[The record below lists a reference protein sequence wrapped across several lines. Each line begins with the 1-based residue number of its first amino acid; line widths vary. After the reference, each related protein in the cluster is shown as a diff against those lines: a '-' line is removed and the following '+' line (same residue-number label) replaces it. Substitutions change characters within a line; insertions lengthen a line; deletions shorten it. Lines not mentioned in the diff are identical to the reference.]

1 MSDYQIQKKLDYTER
16 FKNVLQELP
25 DFCTLYFRAVEP
37 TTSILTRYGYA
48 IDLRTFFRF
57 LTSGRIKQFS
67 GKEIQELKSSD
78 MERLSSLDI
87 ELYLEYISLYKEQTS
102 GEIKIIENNERAKS
116 RKLSAIRALF
126 KFLYKK
132 SIISTNCAA
141 LVDTPKLHEKA
152 IIRLEANEVADLL
165 DTAEQGSGMSSVQ
178 RRYHDNTKLR
188 DVAILSL
195 FLGTGIRISEL
206 VGIDLNDIDF
216 SKNEF
221 VITRKGGNQETLA
234 FGPEVAS
241 ALSDYLESRK
251 TVIPLAGHEN
261 AFFLSLQRK
270 RITPRAV
277 ENLVKKYAQIA
288 TPLKKITPHKLRSTY
303 GTMLY
308 QESGDIYLV
317 ADVLG
322 HKDVNTTR
330 KHYAAM
336 TEEKSRLA
344 AKYIKL
350 REENIDSP
358 ISAASSDED
367 L

>member
-1 MSDYQIQKKLDYTER
+1 MSEYQIRKKLDYTER
-16 FKNVLQELP
+16 FRSVQSDLP
-25 DFCTLYFRAVEP
+25 DFCALYFRAVEP

-57 LTSGRIKQFS
+57 LTSGRIAYFS
-67 GKEIQELKSSD
+67 GKSISELTVSD
-78 MERLSSLDI
+78 IEHLSSLDI
-87 ELYLEYISLYKEQTS
+87 ELYLEYISLYKEKS
-102 GEIKIIENNERAKS
+102 DDKVKIVENNERAIS

-126 KFLYKK
+126 KYLYKK
-132 SIISTNCAA
+132 SLISTNCAA

-152 IIRLEANEVADLL
+152 IIRLDANEVADLL
-165 DTAEQGSGMSSVQ
+165 DTAEQGSGMTKAQ
-178 RRYHDNTKLR
+178 RRFHDSTKLR

-216 SKNEF
+216 SKNSF
-221 VITRKGGNQETLA
+221 VVTRKGGNQETLA
-234 FGPEVAS
+234 FGPEVAA
-241 ALSDYLESRK
+241 ALSDYLEVRN
-251 TVIPLAGHEN
+251 TVIPVTGHET

-277 ENLVKKYAQIA
+277 ENLVKKYASIA
-288 TPLKKITPHKLRSTY
+288 APLKKITPHKLRSTY

-336 TEEKSRLA
+336 TEDKSRTA

-350 REENIDSP
+350 REENADFP
-358 ISAASSDED
+358 APSDPD
-367 L
+367 A

>member
-1 MSDYQIQKKLDYTER
+1 MSDYQTQKKLDYTTR
-16 FKNVLQELP
+16 FRNILSELP
-25 DFCTLYFRAVEP
+25 GFCALYFRAIEP
-37 TTSILTRYGYA
+37 TTSVLTRYGYA

-57 LTSGRIKQFS
+57 LTSGQIDRFTGKTPKQLDLNDI
-67 GKEIQELKSSD
+67 EH
-78 MERLSSLDI
+78 LSSLDI
-87 ELYLEYISLYKEQTS
+87 ELYLEYISLYQEETS
-102 GEIKIIENNERAKS
+102 EGQKLIENNERAKS
-116 RKLSAIRALF
+116 RKLSAIRSLF

-132 SIISTNCAA
+132 SMIKTNCAA

-165 DTAEQGSGMSSVQ
+165 DTVEQGSGMTSAQ
-178 RRYHDNTKLR
+178 RRYHDTTKLR

-221 VITRKGGNQETLA
+221 VVTRKGGNQMTLA
-234 FGPEVAS
+234 FGPEVAQ
-241 ALSDYLESRK
+241 ALSEYLEERK
-251 TVIPLAGHEN
+251 TVIPLPGHET
-261 AFFLSLQRK
+261 AFFLSMQRK

-277 ENLVKKYAQIA
+277 ENLVIKYAKIA

-336 TEEKSRLA
+336 TEEKSHEA
-344 AKYIKL
+344 AKYIRL
-350 REENIDSP
+350 REDADESP
-358 ISAASSDED
+358 VLPSSD
-367 L
+367 

>member
-1 MSDYQIQKKLDYTER
+1 MQKKLDYTVR
-16 FKNVLQELP
+16 LKKVISELP
-25 DFCTLYFRAVEP
+25 DFCALYFRAVEP

-48 IDLRTFFRF
+48 VDLRTFFRF
-57 LTSGRIKQFS
+57 LVSGQIDRFAGKTIKQ
-67 GKEIQELKSSD
+67 LTLAD
-78 MERLSSLDI
+78 MELLCSLDI
-87 ELYLEYISLYKEQTS
+87 ELYLEYISLYKNDDS
-102 GEIKIIENNERAKS
+102 KGNVLIENKDRAKS
-116 RKLSAIRALF
+116 RKLSSIRALF
-126 KFLYKK
+126 KYLYKK
-132 SIISTNCAA
+132 SLIQTNCAA
-141 LVDTPKLHEKA
+141 LIDTPKLHEKA

-165 DTAEQGSGMSSVQ
+165 DTAEQGSGMSSAQ
-178 RRYHDNTKLR
+178 RRFHDSTKLR

-206 VGIDLNDIDF
+206 VGIDLKDIDF

-221 VITRKGGNQETLA
+221 VVTRKGGNQMTLA
-234 FGPEVAS
+234 FGPEVSS
-241 ALSDYLESRK
+241 ALLDYLEERK
-251 TVIPLAGHEN
+251 AIIPLSGHED

-277 ENLVKKYAQIA
+277 ENLVKKYAKIA

-336 TEEKSRLA
+336 TEEKSRQA

-350 REENIDSP
+350 REENP
-358 ISAASSDED
+358 EFPVTE
-367 L
+367 

>member
-1 MSDYQIQKKLDYTER
+1 MSDYQLAKKQKMTER
-16 FKNVLQELP
+16 FRAVQSELP
-25 DFCTLYFRAVEP
+25 DFCRLYFRAIEP

-48 IDLRTFFRF
+48 VDLRTFFRF
-57 LTSGRIKQFS
+57 LTSGQIDRFS
-67 GKEIQELKSSD
+67 GMEIRDLKCSD
-78 MERLSSLDI
+78 LERICSLDI
-87 ELYLEYISLYKEQTS
+87 ELYLECISLYRNQTS
-102 GEIKIIENNERAKS
+102 EGEKLIENNERAKS

-126 KFLYKK
+126 KYLYKK
-132 SIISTNCAA
+132 ELIQTNCAA

-165 DTAEQGSGMSSVQ
+165 DSAEQGSGLTKAQ
-178 RRYHDNTKLR
+178 RRYHDATKLR

-216 SKNEF
+216 SRNEF
-221 VITRKGGNQETLA
+221 VVTRKGGNQETLA
-234 FGPEVAS
+234 FGPEVQL
-241 ALSDYLESRK
+241 ALSDYLEERK
-251 TVIPLAGHEN
+251 TVIPMPGHEN
-261 AFFLSLQRK
+261 AFFLSMQRK

-277 ENLVKKYAQIA
+277 ENLVKKYAKIA

-350 REENIDSP
+350 RDDAP
-358 ISAASSDED
+358 ILPPSDET
-367 L
+367 

>member
-1 MSDYQIQKKLDYTER
+1 MNEYQAQKKLDYTER
-16 FKNVLQELP
+16 FRNVLCDLP
-25 DFCTLYFRAVEP
+25 DFCRLYFRAVEP
-37 TTSILTRYGYA
+37 TTSVLTRYGYA
-48 IDLRTFFRF
+48 VDLRSFFTF
-57 LTSGRIKQFS
+57 LTSGQIEAFRNK
-67 GKEIQELKSSD
+67 KPTEITLTDLKLL
-78 MERLSSLDI
+78 RSLDI
-87 ELYLEYISLYKEQTS
+87 ELYLEHISMYRRRTDQGT
-102 GEIKIIENNERAKS
+102 KIVANNERAIA

-126 KFLYKK
+126 KYLYKK
-132 SIISTNCAA
+132 SLIETNCAA

-165 DTAEQGSGMSSVQ
+165 DTTEQGSGMTKNQ
-178 RRYHDNTKLR
+178 RYFHDATKVR
-188 DVAILSL
+188 DVAILTL

-206 VGIDLNDIDF
+206 VGLDLNDIDF
-216 SKNEF
+216 SRNQF
-221 VITRKGGNQETLA
+221 VITRKGGNQVTLA
-234 FGPEVAS
+234 FGPEVRD
-241 ALSDYLESRK
+241 ALTAYLEERNQ
-251 TVIPLAGHEN
+251 VIPLTGSET
-261 AFFLSLQRK
+261 AFFLSLQRR

-277 ENLVKKYAQIA
+277 ENLVKKYAQLT

-336 TEEKSRLA
+336 TEEKSRQA

-350 REENIDSP
+350 REEQQEKPDK
-358 ISAASSDED
+358 D
-367 L
+367 

>member
-1 MSDYQIQKKLDYTER
+1 MSDYQMQKKLDYTIR
-16 FKNVLQELP
+16 LRNILSELP
-25 DFCTLYFRAVEP
+25 DFCALYFRAIEP
-37 TTSILTRYGYA
+37 TTSVLTRYGYA
-48 IDLRTFFRF
+48 VDLRTFFKF
-57 LTSGRIKQFS
+57 LTSGQIPRYENKQPA
-67 GKEIQELKSSD
+67 ELTLSD
-78 MERLSSLDI
+78 IESLTSLDI
-87 ELYLEYISLYKEQTS
+87 ELYLEYISLYKNQTLE
-102 GEIKIIENNERAKS
+102 GTKLIENNERAKS

-126 KFLYKK
+126 KYLYKK
-132 SIISTNCAA
+132 SMIQANCAA

-165 DTAEQGSGMSSVQ
+165 DTAEQGSGMSNTQ
-178 RRYHDNTKLR
+178 RRYHDSTKVR

-206 VGIDLNDIDF
+206 VGIDINNIDF
-216 SKNEF
+216 SGNAF
-221 VITRKGGNQETLA
+221 VVTRKGGNQMTLA
-234 FGPEVAS
+234 FGQEVAD
-241 ALSDYLESRK
+241 ALLAYLEERK
-251 TVIPLAGHEN
+251 NIIPLSGHED
-261 AFFLSLQRK
+261 AFFLSMQRK

-336 TEEKSRLA
+336 TEEKTRLA

-350 REENIDSP
+350 REDDTISENPLPFADNSK
-358 ISAASSDED
+358 
-367 L
+367 

>member
-1 MSDYQIQKKLDYTER
+1 MSDYQMQKKLDYTSR
-16 FKNVLQELP
+16 FRNILSELP
-25 DFCTLYFRAVEP
+25 DFCALYFRAVEP
-37 TTSILTRYGYA
+37 TTSVLTRYGYA
-48 IDLRTFFRF
+48 VDLRKFFRF
-57 LTSGRIKQFS
+57 LTSGEIERFS
-67 GKEIQELKSSD
+67 GKLPKQLKLSD
-78 MERLSSLDI
+78 MELLSSLDI
-87 ELYLEYISLYKEQTS
+87 ELYLEYISLYREETQDGQKLV
-102 GEIKIIENNERAKS
+102 ENNERAKS
-116 RKLSAIRALF
+116 RKLSAIRSLF

-132 SIISTNCAA
+132 SLIQTNCAA

-165 DTAEQGSGMSSVQ
+165 DTVEQGSGMTTAQ
-178 RRYHDNTKLR
+178 RRYHDATKLR

-206 VGIDLNDIDF
+206 VGIDLDDIDF

-221 VITRKGGNQETLA
+221 IVTRKGGNQMTLA
-234 FGPEVAS
+234 FGPEVAQ
-241 ALSDYLESRK
+241 ALLEYLEERK
-251 TVIPLAGHEN
+251 TVIPFPGHET
-261 AFFLSLQRK
+261 AFFLSMQRK

-277 ENLVKKYAQIA
+277 ENLVKKYAKIS

-336 TEEKSRLA
+336 TEEKSHEA

-350 REENIDSP
+350 RENTPEFPADFSTDS
-358 ISAASSDED
+358 EK
-367 L
+367 

>member
-1 MSDYQIQKKLDYTER
+1 MSEYQIQKKLDYTER
-16 FKNVLQELP
+16 FKKILLELP
-25 DFCTLYFRAVEP
+25 GFCTLYFRSVEP
-37 TTSILTRYGYA
+37 TTSVLTRYGYA
-48 IDLRTFFRF
+48 VDLRTFFRF
-57 LTSGRIKQFS
+57 LTSGQIELYTGKQT
-67 GKEIQELKSSD
+67 KDLKPSD
-78 MERLSSLDI
+78 MEHLSSLDI
-87 ELYLEYISLYKEQTS
+87 ELYLEYISLYKSHTS
-102 GEIKIIENNERAKS
+102 EGTKIIENKERAKS

-152 IIRLEANEVADLL
+152 IVRLEANEVADLL
-165 DTAEQGSGMSSVQ
+165 DTVEQGSGMTSAQ
-178 RRYHDNTKLR
+178 RRFHNTTKIR
-188 DVAILSL
+188 DVAILTL

-206 VGIDLNDIDF
+206 VGLDLNDIDF
-216 SKNEF
+216 SRNEF

-241 ALSDYLESRK
+241 SLSAYLEERNSI
-251 TVIPLAGHEN
+251 IPLSGHET
-261 AFFLSLQRK
+261 AFFLSMQRK

-277 ENLVKKYAQIA
+277 ENLVKKYARIA

-336 TEEKSRLA
+336 TEEKSRMA
-344 AKYIKL
+344 ARYIRL
-350 REENIDSP
+350 REEADTLP
-358 ISAASSDED
+358 ISNPEESK
-367 L
+367 

>member
-1 MSDYQIQKKLDYTER
+1 MSEYQIQKKLDYTER
-16 FKNVLQELP
+16 FKKILAELP
-25 DFCTLYFRAVEP
+25 DFCALYFRAVEP

-48 IDLRTFFRF
+48 VDLRTFFRF
-57 LTSGRIKQFS
+57 LTSGQIDRFA
-67 GKEIQELKSSD
+67 GKSVRELKLSD
-78 MERLSSLDI
+78 LELLSSLDI
-87 ELYLEYISLYKEQTS
+87 ELYLEYISLYKNPSSE
-102 GEIKIIENNERAKS
+102 GVKIVENNERAKS

-132 SIISTNCAA
+132 SLIKTNCAA

-165 DTAEQGSGMSSVQ
+165 DTAEQGSGMTQTQ
-178 RRYHDNTKLR
+178 RRFHDTTKLR

-216 SKNEF
+216 SRNEF
-221 VITRKGGNQETLA
+221 VVTRKGGNQETLA
-234 FGPEVAS
+234 FGPEVAA
-241 ALSDYLESRK
+241 ALLDYLEERK
-251 TVIPLAGHEN
+251 NIIPLSGHES

-270 RITPRAV
+270 RITARAV

-336 TEEKSRLA
+336 TEEKSRMA

-350 REENIDSP
+350 REDVPVSDTSP
-358 ISAASSDED
+358 LPPDRKE
-367 L
+367 

>member
-1 MSDYQIQKKLDYTER
+1 MSEYQTQKKLDYTTR
-16 FKNVLQELP
+16 FKNILTELP
-25 DFCTLYFRAVEP
+25 EFCILYFRAVEP

-48 IDLRTFFRF
+48 VDLRSFFKF
-57 LTSGRIKQFS
+57 LTSGHVDAFS
-67 GKEIQELKSSD
+67 GKEIEKISLEDLKLLRSF
-78 MERLSSLDI
+78 DI
-87 ELYLEYISLYKEQTS
+87 ESYLEYVSMYKQETDD
-102 GEIKIIENNERAKS
+102 GTKIVENNERAKA

-132 SIISTNCAA
+132 SLIDTNCAA

-152 IIRLEANEVADLL
+152 IIRLDANEVADLL
-165 DTAEQGSGMSSVQ
+165 DTTETGTGMTKNQ
-178 RRYHDNTKLR
+178 RYFHNATKVR

-206 VGIDLNDIDF
+206 VGLDINDIDF
-216 SKNEF
+216 TNNMF
-221 VITRKGGNQETLA
+221 VVTRKGGNQETLA
-234 FGPEVAS
+234 FGPEVQA
-241 ALSDYLESRK
+241 ALLAYLEERK
-251 TVIPLAGHEN
+251 NVIPLPGSET

-277 ENLVKKYAQIA
+277 ENLVKKYANLT

-336 TEEKSRLA
+336 TEDKSRQA

-350 REENIDSP
+350 REENP
-358 ISAASSDED
+358 AFSDPEEPNT
-367 L
+367 

>member
-1 MSDYQIQKKLDYTER
+1 MSDYQMQKKQNYTMR
-16 FKNVLQELP
+16 LKRIVSELP
-25 DFCTLYFRAVEP
+25 DFCALYFRAVEP

-48 IDLRTFFRF
+48 VDLRSFFRF
-57 LTSGRIKQFS
+57 LTSGAVEQYSGKDIKQ
-67 GKEIQELKSSD
+67 LTLSD
-78 MERLSSLDI
+78 MNLLRSLDV
-87 ELYLEYISLYKEQTS
+87 ELYLEYISMYQDDSAETEKVV
-102 GEIKIIENNERAKS
+102 ENNERAKA
-116 RKLSAIRALF
+116 RKLSAIRSLF
-126 KFLYKK
+126 KYLYKK
-132 SIISTNCAA
+132 SLIETNCAA

-165 DTAEQGSGMSSVQ
+165 DATEQGSGMTKAQ
-178 RRYHDNTKLR
+178 RRFHDATKSR

-216 SKNEF
+216 TKDQF
-221 VITRKGGNQETLA
+221 VVTRKGGNQETLA
-234 FGPEVAS
+234 FGPEVKD
-241 ALSDYLESRK
+241 ALLTYLEERK
-251 TVIPLAGHEN
+251 QIVPLSGSED
-261 AFFLSLQRK
+261 AFFLSLQKR

-277 ENLVKKYAQIA
+277 ENLVKKYAKIS

-336 TEEKSRLA
+336 TEDKSRQA

-350 REENIDSP
+350 RDEQPVLPEE
-358 ISAASSDED
+358 
-367 L
+367 

>member
-1 MSDYQIQKKLDYTER
+1 MSDYQMQKKLDYTIR
-16 FKNVLQELP
+16 FRNILSELP
-25 DFCTLYFRAVEP
+25 DFCALYFRAIEP
-37 TTSILTRYGYA
+37 TTSVLTRYGYA
-48 IDLRTFFRF
+48 VDLRTFFKF
-57 LTSGRIKQFS
+57 LTSGQIPRYENKQPA
-67 GKEIQELKSSD
+67 ELTLSD
-78 MERLSSLDI
+78 IESLTSLDI
-87 ELYLEYISLYKEQTS
+87 ELYLEFISLYKNQTLE
-102 GEIKIIENNERAKS
+102 GTKLVENNERAKS

-126 KFLYKK
+126 KYLYKK
-132 SIISTNCAA
+132 SMIQANCAA

-152 IIRLEANEVADLL
+152 IVRLEANEVADLL
-165 DTAEQGSGMSSVQ
+165 DAAEQGSGMSTTQ
-178 RRYHDNTKLR
+178 RRYHDSTKIR

-206 VGIDLNDIDF
+206 VGIDINDIDF
-216 SKNEF
+216 SGNAF
-221 VITRKGGNQETLA
+221 VVTRKGGNQMTLA
-234 FGPEVAS
+234 FGQEVAD
-241 ALSDYLESRK
+241 ALLAYLEERK
-251 TVIPLAGHEN
+251 NIIPLSGHED
-261 AFFLSLQRK
+261 AFFLSMQRK

-277 ENLVKKYAQIA
+277 ENVVKKYAQIA

-336 TEEKSRLA
+336 TEEKTRLA

-350 REENIDSP
+350 REDDP
-358 ISAASSDED
+358 ISENPLPSADNSK
-367 L
+367 

>member
-1 MSDYQIQKKLDYTER
+1 MSEYQTQKKLDYTMR
-16 FKNVLQELP
+16 FRNILAELP
-25 DFCTLYFRAVEP
+25 DFCRLYFRAVEP

-48 IDLRTFFRF
+48 VDLRSFFRF
-57 LTSGRIKQFS
+57 LTSGRVEAFS
-67 GKEIQELKSSD
+67 GKEPIDITLSDLKLLRSF
-78 MERLSSLDI
+78 DI
-87 ELYLEYISLYKEQTS
+87 ELYLEYISMYRSETADGSK
-102 GEIKIIENNERAKS
+102 KIVENNERAKA

-132 SIISTNCAA
+132 SLIETNCAA

-152 IIRLEANEVADLL
+152 IIRLDANEVADLL
-165 DTAEQGSGMSSVQ
+165 DTTEQGSGMTKNQ
-178 RRYHDNTKLR
+178 RYYHEATKVR

-206 VGIDLNDIDF
+206 VGLDLNDIDF
-216 SKNEF
+216 TKNQF

-234 FGPEVAS
+234 FGPEVQS
-241 ALSDYLESRK
+241 ALLAYLEERK
-251 TVIPLAGHEN
+251 KIIPLAGSEN
-261 AFFLSLQRK
+261 AFFLSMQRK

-277 ENLVKKYAQIA
+277 ENLVKKYAKLT

-336 TEEKSRLA
+336 TEDKSRLA

-350 REENIDSP
+350 REEQPEFVDPDHETDS
-358 ISAASSDED
+358 
-367 L
+367 

>member
-1 MSDYQIQKKLDYTER
+1 MSDYQLEKKQIMTER
-16 FKNVLQELP
+16 FRNVLSELP
-25 DFCTLYFRAVEP
+25 GFCRLYFRAIEP
-37 TTSILTRYGYA
+37 TTSVLTRYGYA
-48 IDLRTFFRF
+48 VDLRTFFRF
-57 LTSGRIKQFS
+57 LTSGQIDRFS
-67 GKEIQELKSSD
+67 DKAIRDLSCTDLEL
-78 MERLSSLDI
+78 LCSLDI
-87 ELYLEYISLYKEQTS
+87 ELYLEYISLYKNQTA
-102 GEIKIIENNERAKS
+102 EVEKLIENNERAKS

-126 KFLYKK
+126 KYLYKK
-132 SIISTNCAA
+132 ELIKTNCAA

-165 DTAEQGSGMSSVQ
+165 DSAEQGSGLSKAQ
-178 RRYHDNTKLR
+178 RRYHDATKLR

-206 VGIDLNDIDF
+206 VGIDLNDVDF

-221 VITRKGGNQETLA
+221 IVTRKGGNQETLA
-234 FGPEVAS
+234 FGPEVRA
-241 ALSDYLESRK
+241 ALLEYLEERK
-251 TVIPLAGHEN
+251 TVIPIAGHES
-261 AFFLSLQRK
+261 AFFLSMQRK

-350 REENIDSP
+350 REDSP
-358 ISAASSDED
+358 EPSPSSDES
-367 L
+367 